1 VKGVAQPI
9 KLDRSP
15 ALIVACV
22 AATWVVWGSTYLAIK
37 FALVSF
43 PPFFQMG
50 TRFLTAACILLLWT
64 RLRGD
69 PLPTPTQWRNAVVVG
84 ALMLGGGMG
93 LTAYSEQTVAS
104 GLVVAFIAVTPATI
118 ALMNLFFGIRPSSL
132 ELAGM
137 IVGLAGVLLLV
148 RGAGFSAAP
157 MGLMAVAT
165 GNLSWALGSVLS
177 QRKFTLAHGAVGFAS
192 EMVCG
197 GLFLMLLSFITGE
210 RFRWPAQPQALWAWV
225 YLVLFGSLIA
235 FSAYM
240 VLLTRT
246 RPALAASYSLVNP
259 IIGMLLGVTLGSELV
274 TSHEWWAVAVI
285 ICGVILLMCGRWAV
299 SEKAGDVPP

>member
-1 VKGVAQPI
+1 MPPLV
-9 KLDRSP
+9 
-15 ALIVACV
+15 VACV
-22 AATWVVWGSTYLAIK
+22 AATWIVWGSTYLAIK

-50 TRFLTAACILLLWT
+50 TRFLTAAVILLIWT
-64 RLRGD
+64 RSRGYAM
-69 PLPTPTQWRNAVVVG
+69 PTRRQWRNALIVG

-93 LTAYSEQTVAS
+93 GTAYSEQTVAS

-118 ALMNLFFGIRPSSL
+118 AMMNLFFGIKPSRL
-132 ELAGM
+132 EVAGM
-137 IVGLAGVLLLV
+137 VVGLCGVLLLV

-157 MGLMAVAT
+157 MGLVAVAT

-177 QRKFTLAHGAVGFAS
+177 QRKFTLAQGAVGFAS
-192 EMVCG
+192 EMLCG
-197 GLFLMLLSFITGE
+197 GLFLMLLSFLTGE
-210 RFRWPAQPQALWAWV
+210 RFHWPAQPQALWAWV

-240 VLLTRT
+240 VLLART

-259 IIGMLLGVTLGSELV
+259 IIGMLLGITLGSELV

-285 ICGVILLMCGRWAV
+285 LCGVILLIFGKR
-299 SEKAGDVPP
+299 EL